1 MFQKMVNYGRLNAV
15 IDNEELIFEESLI
28 SEEQLLM
35 ADKMRWQFVYLRQVR
50 NYIFER
56 KEYSDQRL
64 FLLSEV
70 VGDEIEMIRQKC
82 KY

>member
-1 MFQKMVNYGRLNAV
+1 MVNYGRLNAV

-35 ADKMRWQFVYLRQVR
+35 ADKVRWQFVYLRQVR

-82 KY
+82 KF